1 MYRSYVWRVRLALA
15 AFAFVLALGYER
27 GEQGRSGEIA
37 VTLEEVPTAAGR
49 GASHVA
55 GKWSEPPEIVY
66 LGIGGATDPAPDVEE
81 DGAGAEI
88 EPRQRHSTRTVPLD
102 EVKRGR
108 TSSPVAKRA
117 AKRKAPVIAKSLP
130 PLVSARPPAE
140 EWPFPHDVAKR
151 GKSLGAAARSSRV
164 RRRDLSATFAL
175 ASGRG
180 AKSQRRY

>member
-1 MYRSYVWRVRLALA
+1 LALA

-27 GEQGRSGEIA
+27 EEQGRSGEIT

-49 GASHVA
+49 GASHIA
-55 GKWSEPPEIVY
+55 GKWAEPPEVVY
-66 LGIGGATDPAPDVEE
+66 LGISGATDPAPDVEE
-81 DGAGAEI
+81 DGASTEI
-88 EPRQRHSTRTVPLD
+88 QPRQHHSTRDMPLD

-108 TSSPVAKRA
+108 TSLPVAKRA

-140 EWPFPHDVAKR
+140 EWPFPHDVARR